1 MEMKLDEEMSKYL
14 DIQKIECTCG
24 KSINI
29 FAEIISKRDESHVI
43 QWMIK
48 CSDEC
53 GRTGMIWKNQLI
65 YNWD

>member
-29 FAEIISKRDESHVI
+29 FAEIISK
-43 QWMIK
+43 
-48 CSDEC
+48 
-53 GRTGMIWKNQLI
+53 
-65 YNWD
+65 